1 MHHENEISGIFP
13 LQSIVEHSDDL
24 EAVRKRELR
33 SGDRVLVRT
42 RNSVYT
48 IFVLDSDQYLVFGG
62 WFDRHGVS
70 PQRIG
75 IAGCT
80 FGGSAIK
87 HDIIAARGLF
97 LEFANQVMTTRI
109 LNFKVIHREDEPVV

>member
-1 MHHENEISGIFP
+1 MRENEISGIYP
-13 LQSIVEHSDDL
+13 LQAIVEQSDDL
-24 EAVRKRELR
+24 EGVRKRELR

-48 IFVLDSDQYLVFGG
+48 IFVLDEDQYLVSGG

-70 PQRIG
+70 PQQIG

-87 HDIIAARGLF
+87 HDIVAARGLF

-109 LNFKVIHREDEPVV
+109 QNFKIVRREDERVV